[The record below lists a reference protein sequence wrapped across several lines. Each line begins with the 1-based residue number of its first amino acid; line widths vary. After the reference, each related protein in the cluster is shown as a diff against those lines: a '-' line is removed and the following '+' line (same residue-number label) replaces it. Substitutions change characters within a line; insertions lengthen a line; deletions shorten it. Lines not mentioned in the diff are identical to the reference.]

1 MIAAFHIAIAMK
13 PIEGTFVDNALKHG
27 VAGLNIDACRIGQFT
42 SNTPSG
48 FDRLNKR
55 QAELGYRPG
64 EYQKGVPALPQTQG
78 RFPANLILSHS
89 PECKCVGT
97 KKVKGSF
104 IEKPCPNPEIRG
116 HKWGTMQGNRGA
128 RGHGDRDGTETT
140 QDWKCTDGCAVKLLG
155 EQSGMLKSGKPGVRR
170 KPHETDCMSGRL
182 GLTGKQEEGYADSG
196 TASRFFHAVT
206 EFQIEEEGEDG

>member
-1 MIAAFHIAIAMK
+1 MK
-13 PIEGTFVDNALKHG
+13 PIDGTFAENALKHG
-27 VAGLNIDACRIGQFT
+27 VAGLAIDACRIGQFT

-55 QAELGYRPG
+55 QAEMGYRPG

-78 RFPANLILSHS
+78 RFPANVILSHS

-128 RGHGDRDGTETT
+128 RGHGDKDGTETT
-140 QDWKCTDGCAVKLLG
+140 QDWQCSDGCAVRLLG
-155 EQSGMLKSGKPGVRR
+155 EQSGTTRSVIRP
-170 KPHETDCMSGRL
+170 P
-182 GLTGKQEEGYADSG
+182 TGKSLFSTDGTKPMKWNQNSTKDTIQRGHADSG
-196 TASRFFHAVT
+196 TAARFFHAVE
-206 EFQIEEEGEDG
+206 EFEIEGETTNGKIQRR